1 MNRRFFFFH
10 AFLLCELVKQVFNL
24 NQFKLLLN
32 CRFEIR
38 IYEIQYAL
46 AVLQVNSCTAQNI
59 IKRQFRKT
67 FIFIPKILLFSVFGA
82 FKIYLKSA
90 CKNIS
95 LLFIA
100 LYVFRQFCIVS
111 KVFCGDFFSRIFFN
125 EMIHRKIFIAFIDR
139 YMNSLVIFAETGVVI
154 EIF

>member
-10 AFLLCELVKQVFNL
+10 AFLLCNLVKQIFYL

-38 IYEIQYAL
+38 IYEVQYAL

-59 IKRQFRKT
+59 IKRQFRK
-67 FIFIPKILLFSVFGA
+67 IFIPKILVFSVFGT

-90 CKNIS
+90 CKHIS

-111 KVFCGDFFSRIFFN
+111 KVFCSDFFSRIFLN
-125 EMIHRKIFIAFIDR
+125 KRIHRKIFIAFIDR
-139 YMNSLVIFAETGVVI
+139 YMNSLVVFAETGVVI